1 VPGQPDPTFAGI
13 ADHLP
18 LTVRRRLYTPAFEIG
33 DDRVDAWAA
42 SSVRQGEMVKKLHDN
57 GIQLVAGSDDM
68 AAFTIH
74 SELELY
80 SEYGISNADVLNI
93 ATLGSARVLGLE
105 ASTGSVE
112 AGKAAD
118 LVLLDGNP
126 LEDMSAVRRGVLV
139 MKGGTMFRPDAL

>member
-1 VPGQPDPTFAGI
+1 
-13 ADHLP
+13 
-18 LTVRRRLYTPAFEIG
+18 
-33 DDRVDAWAA
+33 
-42 SSVRQGEMVKKLHDN
+42 MVKKLHDN

-93 ATLGSARVLGLE
+93 ATLSSARVLGLE

-139 MKGGTMFRPDAL
+139 MKGGTMFRPDALYRASGVEPFVESIPASALQ